1 MGNFQKLRVWQLAK
15 NLAVKIYKLTKT
27 PNLSKDFGLKDQIQR
42 AAVSVPANISEGDE
56 LGTNRQSIRHFYIAK
71 GSVAELQ
78 TLLIISNEVDYIEK
92 ETLDSLNNGCNL
104 ISVMLN
110 KLIKARNPKDL

>member
-15 NLAVKIYKLTKT
+15 NLAVKIYRITKL
-27 PNLSKDFGLKDQIQR
+27 SSFSRDFWLKDQIQR

-56 LGTNRQSIRHFYIAK
+56 LGTNKQSVRHFYIAK
-71 GSVAELQ
+71 GSIAELQ
-78 TLLIISNEVDYIEK
+78 TLLIISREIDYIDM
-92 ETLDSLNNGCNL
+92 ETLKSLDNECNI

-110 KLIKARNPKDL
+110 KLITARSE

>member
-15 NLAVKIYKLTKT
+15 SIAVKIYKLPKSSKF
-27 PNLSKDFGLKDQIQR
+27 SKDFGLIDQIQR
-42 AAVSVPANISEGDE
+42 AAVSVSANIAEGDE

-78 TLLIISNEVDYIEK
+78 TLLIISNEIDYIDK
-92 ETLDSLNNGCNL
+92 GTLDILDNECN
-104 ISVMLN
+104 IVSIMLT
-110 KLIKARNPKDL
+110 KLIKARME